1 MKALVLAL
9 SLLGLVGIVARAD
22 TPPVREVAVVV
33 DKGSYTPSR
42 IEIAPGEAVR
52 LKVVRKEYTPCTK
65 DIVFPALG
73 ITRELPVG
81 KEVVIDIPAQPS
93 GEVAFRC
100 GMNMVKGSLV
110 VTP

>member
-9 SLLGLVGIVARAD
+9 SLLVLTGLVARAEA
-22 TPPVREVAVVV
+22 PPIREIQIVV
-33 DKGSYTPSR
+33 DKGAYAPSR

-52 LKVVRKEYTPCTK
+52 LKVLRKEYTPCTK
-65 DIVFPALG
+65 DIVFPSLG

-81 KEVVIDIPAQPS
+81 KEVVVEVQAS

-110 VTP
+110 VKP